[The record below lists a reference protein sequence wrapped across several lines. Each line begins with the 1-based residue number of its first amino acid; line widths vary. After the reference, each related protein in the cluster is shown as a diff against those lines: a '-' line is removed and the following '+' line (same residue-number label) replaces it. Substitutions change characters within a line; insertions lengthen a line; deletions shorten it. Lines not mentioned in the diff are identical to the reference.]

1 MTEPCD
7 SQADHA
13 IGQAGEIGIQRDYW
27 NREADAFKRIYS
39 RKKSPLSVW
48 LDKVFRRDMF
58 QRFEFTIDNCQPIAG
73 RTFLDVGCGSGL
85 YVIELARK
93 GAATV
98 VGIDIAGDMLALCR
112 QFAEQ
117 ENVQDRCTFVASDL
131 LQYSPEEPFDVTIG
145 IGLFDYISD
154 PLPVITKMRQVTTDK
169 VVLSFPRFWTWRAP
183 VRRVRLAIRGCPV
196 YFFTKRRIFAL
207 MRQAGFERH
216 TITRVGKLHCVVGH
230 VVQPFQ
236 AANA

>member
-1 MTEPCD
+1 MSEPCHRQGD
-7 SQADHA
+7 
-13 IGQAGEIGIQRDYW
+13 EIGIQRDYW

-39 RKKSPLSVW
+39 RNKPAFSAW

-58 QRFEFTIDNCQPIAG
+58 QRFEFTIGNCQPIAG

-98 VGIDIAGDMLALCR
+98 VGIDIAADMLALCR
-112 QFAEQ
+112 QFAER
-117 ENVQDRCTFVASDL
+117 ENVQDRCTFAVSDL
-131 LQYSPEEPFDVTIG
+131 LQYSPDAPFDVTIG

-154 PLPVITKMRQVTTDK
+154 PLPVIAKMRQVTTDK
-169 VVLSFPRFWTWRAP
+169 VVLSFPRLWTWRAP
-183 VRRVRLAIRGCPV
+183 VRRARLAVRGCPV
-196 YFFTKRRIFAL
+196 YFFTKRRICDL

-216 TITRVGKLHCVVGH
+216 TITRVGKLHCVVG
-230 VVQPFQ
+230 VVGRE
-236 AANA
+236 